1 MSQPAS
7 LGDSSVA
14 LRQCLVGE
22 AETEKDIP
30 QIRLRYHLGVDP
42 GLMGK
47 RVVRDRIIKPEP
59 LFQMRS

>member
-7 LGDSSVA
+7 LGDSSIA
-14 LRQCLVGE
+14 LRQCLVRE

-30 QIRLRYHLGVDP
+30 QIRLRYHVGMDP

-47 RVVRDRIIKPEP
+47 RVMGDRIIKLEP